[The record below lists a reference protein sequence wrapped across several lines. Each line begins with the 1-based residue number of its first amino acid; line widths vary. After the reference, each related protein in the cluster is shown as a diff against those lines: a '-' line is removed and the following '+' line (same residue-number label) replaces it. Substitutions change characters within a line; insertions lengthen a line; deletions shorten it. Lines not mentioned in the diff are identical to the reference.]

1 MGGELAHARVVVR
14 LSLTPRFSGV
24 GTSAVRSNRFNGFSF
39 VLSYDSRM
47 NALHVSAILALMQL
61 FVFSSRAAPAYPL
74 KKSANNH
81 YLVDQ
86 NNQPF
91 LIVGD
96 SPQALTVNL
105 TEAEAASSFE

>member
-1 MGGELAHARVVVR
+1 
-14 LSLTPRFSGV
+14 
-24 GTSAVRSNRFNGFSF
+24 
-39 VLSYDSRM
+39 M

-74 KKSANNH
+74 KKSANNR

-91 LIVGD
+91 LRVGD

-105 TEAEAASSFE
+105 TEAEAASFFE